1 MANEITLQISMS
13 RIDPDSVKNRH
24 DFYATMWQLDQ
35 TLKRHYDNILN
46 IGTTEENVTFGD
58 ITTNGIL
65 LMINH
70 ATANYVEWGTTTAD
84 YPGKLLFG
92 EPAGPFR
99 LNAGKTLY
107 LKSNTAAS
115 DVRIILYGG

>member
-1 MANEITLQISMS
+1 MTQEISLAISLS
-13 RIDPDSVKNRH
+13 RKDDTQLANRH
-24 DFYATMWQLDQ
+24 IFETYLWQLDQ
-35 TLKRHYDNILN
+35 TLKRHVDNIYS
-46 IGTTEENVTFGD
+46 IGTSEESYTWSD
-58 ITTNGIL
+58 ITTPGLL

-70 ATANYVEWGTTTAD
+70 ATANYVEWGVATTD
-84 YPGKLLFG
+84 YAGKMLFG